1 MNKSKDYERN
11 VIKLGNSMA
20 ITFPQEWFCKT
31 ELREHSKVHVFP
43 LNEGTLIIH
52 SDGYNNGLSELR
64 LDVSQWPSN
73 LIEQIILTA
82 FKLNIEKLYLKYNF
96 DNKQDY
102 YKLINKLQREIIGFD
117 SNFLNGDTNEIC
129 IRFLLDT
136 SQTTLPEI
144 LIEIFNMFKEFM
156 ETLIKNNM
164 NVNKSIYI
172 EKFTRKYH
180 LGMRI
185 LLGTLMK
192 YPKLEQMVSRPI
204 IRTLGDRI
212 TILYAKELMQY
223 AYQLIKLPKELLTK
237 YSNLLIQLSNLF
249 LVIIKEYNDIHPE
262 TLWEFQDTL
271 DSLIRTFRE
280 IKSKENP
287 EEINIRR
294 IVDRYF
300 AISDNLMEIAIT
312 RVIESKNMINN
323 K

>member
-1 MNKSKDYERN
+1 
-11 VIKLGNSMA
+11 
-20 ITFPQEWFCKT
+20 
-31 ELREHSKVHVFP
+31 
-43 LNEGTLIIH
+43 
-52 SDGYNNGLSELR
+52 
-64 LDVSQWPSN
+64 
-73 LIEQIILTA
+73 
-82 FKLNIEKLYLKYNF
+82 
-96 DNKQDY
+96 
-102 YKLINKLQREIIGFD
+102 
-117 SNFLNGDTNEIC
+117 
-129 IRFLLDT
+129 
-136 SQTTLPEI
+136 
-144 LIEIFNMFKEFM
+144 M